1 MQEQV
6 KGRKIELEAV
16 SGGYILT
23 LVEGPLTPHT
33 EREVHTEFID
43 VVGRLEQVYLEDKE
57 GAKG

>member
-23 LVEGPLTPHT
+23 LVEGPLTPRT
-33 EREVHTEFID
+33 EREIHIEFAS

-57 GAKG
+57 GAKS